1 LNSYFRKFIENFAI
15 VSGLLYALLKKE
27 IAFEFGQQQLAFK
40 ILKRKLTE
48 DSSLLSIFNSE
59 NSIELHCDA
68 SSQGF
73 GAVLLQ

>member
-15 VSGLLYALLKKE
+15 VSDLLYALLKKK

-40 ILKRKLTE
+40 ILKRKLIE

-59 NSIELHCDA
+59 NLIELHCDA

-73 GAVLLQ
+73 GAMLLQ